1 MLIWNIAKNDL
12 KTKLQGSKM
21 KFTEFTVS
29 TTSEAQELVADIL
42 WQYTVYGVAVCD
54 YADVVE
60 LVENRRETFDYIE
73 DELLEAKRRG
83 TLVKAYTEI
92 SETETVSEKLE
103 RDFAELRKNSQG
115 FIDCG
120 TLEVTKRVVDGDD
133 WIEVWRKHFKPIK
146 YGKIVVCPKW
156 IEYKPESGEQV
167 VYIDS
172 NMAFGT
178 GEHETTSMCIEL
190 IEEYVTPEMTLLDVG
205 TGSGIL
211 GISAVKLG
219 AKKAVMTDID
229 TVAVLSAKHNAEI
242 NNVSEKCEIIKSD
255 LIDGVEGVADI
266 AVANIM
272 AEILVRLAKD
282 IAVQLKKGG
291 ILIMSGIIKA
301 RIDLVTKAFE
311 AVGFK
316 SVKVV
321 NKGEWYALVMQ
332 NMGL

>member
-1 MLIWNIAKNDL
+1 
-12 KTKLQGSKM
+12 M

-29 TTSEAQELVADIL
+29 TTADAQELVADIL

-54 YADVVE
+54 YNDVVE
-60 LVENRRETFDYIE
+60 LIENRRDTFDYIE
-73 DELLEAKRRG
+73 DELLDAKRRG

-92 SETETVSEKLE
+92 SDTDRVSRALHEDFERLKEK
-103 RDFAELRKNSQG
+103 SQG

-120 TLEVTKRVVDGDD
+120 TLEVTKREVDGDD

-156 IEYKPESGEQV
+156 IEYNPEPQEKV

-190 IEEYVTPEMTLLDVG
+190 IEEYVTPQMTLLDVG

-211 GISAVKLG
+211 GIAAVKLG

-242 NNVSEKCEIIKSD
+242 NGVSENCEIIKAD

-272 AEILVRLAKD
+272 AEILVRLAGD
-282 IAVQLKKGG
+282 ISVQLKKGG
-291 ILIMSGIIKA
+291 MLIMSGIIKA
-301 RIDLVTKAFE
+301 RIELVVNAFE
-311 AVGFK
+311 AKGFK
-316 SVKVV
+316 FIKQV

-332 NMGL
+332 NVGL

>member
-1 MLIWNIAKNDL
+1 
-12 KTKLQGSKM
+12 M

-29 TTSEAQELVADIL
+29 TTTEAQELVADIL

-60 LVENRRETFDYIE
+60 LIEKRRDTFDYI
-73 DELLEAKRRG
+73 DDALSDAKRRG
-83 TLVKAYTEI
+83 TLVKAYTEV
-92 SETETVSEKLE
+92 SETASVSEKLTK
-103 RDFAELRKNSQG
+103 DLAVLAENSRG

-120 TLEVTKRVVDGDD
+120 SLEITKREVDGDD
-133 WIEVWRKHFKPIK
+133 WIEIWRKHFRPID

-156 IEYKPESGEQV
+156 IEYEPKAGEEV

-178 GEHETTSMCIEL
+178 GEHETTSMCIEQ
-190 IEEYVTPEMTLLDVG
+190 IEEYVTPEMTVLDVG

-219 AKKAVMTDID
+219 AKEAVMTDID

-242 NNVSEKCEIIKSD
+242 NGVSDRCRIVKAD
-255 LIDGVEGVADI
+255 LIDGVEDIADL

-272 AEILVRLAKD
+272 AEILVRLAPG
-282 IAVQLKKGG
+282 ISVQLKKGG
-291 ILIMSGIIKA
+291 ILIMSGIIKE
-301 RIDLVTKAFE
+301 RIKLVDDAFS

-316 SVKVV
+316 LVKTV
-321 NKGEWYALVMQ
+321 NKGEWYALIMQ
-332 NMGL
+332 NIGL

>member
-1 MLIWNIAKNDL
+1 
-12 KTKLQGSKM
+12 M

-29 TTSEAQELVADIL
+29 TTTEAQELVADIL

-60 LVENRRETFDYIE
+60 LIEKRRDTFDYI
-73 DELLEAKRRG
+73 DDALSDAKRRG
-83 TLVKAYTEI
+83 TLVKAYTEV
-92 SETETVSEKLE
+92 SETASVSEKLTK
-103 RDFAELRKNSQG
+103 DLAVLAENSRG

-120 TLEVTKRVVDGDD
+120 SLEITKREVDGDD
-133 WIEVWRKHFKPIK
+133 WIEIWRKHFRPID
-146 YGKIVVCPKW
+146 YGKIVICPKW
-156 IEYKPESGEQV
+156 IEYEPKAGEEV

-178 GEHETTSMCIEL
+178 GEHETTSMCIEQ
-190 IEEYVTPEMTLLDVG
+190 IEEYVTPEMTVLDIG

-219 AKKAVMTDID
+219 AKEAVMTDID

-242 NNVSEKCEIIKSD
+242 NGVSDRCRIVKAD
-255 LIDGVEGVADI
+255 LIDGVEDIADL

-272 AEILVRLAKD
+272 AEILVRLAPG
-282 IAVQLKKGG
+282 ISVQLKKGG
-291 ILIMSGIIKA
+291 ILIMSGIIKE
-301 RIDLVTKAFE
+301 RIKLVDDAFS

-316 SVKVV
+316 LIKTV

-332 NMGL
+332 NIGL

>member
-1 MLIWNIAKNDL
+1 
-12 KTKLQGSKM
+12 M

-29 TTSEAQELVADIL
+29 TTTEAQELVADIL

-60 LVENRRETFDYIE
+60 LIEKRRDTFDYI
-73 DELLEAKRRG
+73 DDALSDAKRRG
-83 TLVKAYTEI
+83 TLVKAYTEV
-92 SETETVSEKLE
+92 SETASVSEKLTKDLAVLSE
-103 RDFAELRKNSQG
+103 NSRG

-120 TLEVTKRVVDGDD
+120 SLEITKREVDGDD
-133 WIEVWRKHFKPIK
+133 WIEIWRKHFRPIG

-156 IEYKPESGEQV
+156 IEYEPKAGEEV

-178 GEHETTSMCIEL
+178 GEHETTSMCIEQ
-190 IEEYVTPEMTLLDVG
+190 IEEYVTPEMSVLDVG

-219 AKKAVMTDID
+219 AKEAVMTDID

-242 NNVSEKCEIIKSD
+242 NGVSDRCRIVKAD
-255 LIDGVEGVADI
+255 LIDGVEDIADL

-272 AEILVRLAKD
+272 AEILVRLAPG
-282 IAVQLKKGG
+282 ISVQLKKGG
-291 ILIMSGIIKA
+291 ILIMSGIIKE
-301 RIDLVTKAFE
+301 RIKLVDDAFS

-316 SVKVV
+316 LIKTV

-332 NMGL
+332 NIGL

>member
-1 MLIWNIAKNDL
+1 
-12 KTKLQGSKM
+12 M

-29 TTSEAQELVADIL
+29 TTTEAQELVADIL

-60 LVENRRETFDYIE
+60 LIEKRRDTFDYI
-73 DELLEAKRRG
+73 DDALSDAKKRG
-83 TLVKAYTEI
+83 TLVKAYTEV
-92 SETETVSEKLE
+92 SETASVSEKLTK
-103 RDFAELRKNSQG
+103 DLAVLAENSRG

-120 TLEVTKRVVDGDD
+120 SLEITKREVDGDD
-133 WIEVWRKHFKPIK
+133 WIEIWRKHFRPIS

-156 IEYKPESGEQV
+156 IEYEPKADEKV

-178 GEHETTSMCIEL
+178 GEHETTSMCIEQ
-190 IEEYVTPEMTLLDVG
+190 IEEYVTPEMTVLDVG

-219 AKKAVMTDID
+219 AKEAVMTDID

-242 NNVSEKCEIIKSD
+242 NGVSDRCRIVKAD
-255 LIDGVEGVADI
+255 LIDGVEGIADL

-272 AEILVRLAKD
+272 AEILVRLAPD
-282 IAVQLKKGG
+282 ISVQLKKGG
-291 ILIMSGIIKA
+291 ILIMSGIIKE
-301 RIDLVTKAFE
+301 RIKLVDDAFS

-316 SVKVV
+316 LIKTV

-332 NMGL
+332 NIGL

>member
-1 MLIWNIAKNDL
+1 
-12 KTKLQGSKM
+12 M

-29 TTSEAQELVADIL
+29 TTTEAQELVADIL

-60 LVENRRETFDYIE
+60 LIEKRRDTFDYI
-73 DELLEAKRRG
+73 DDALSDAKRRG
-83 TLVKAYTEI
+83 TLVKAYTEV
-92 SETETVSEKLE
+92 SETASVSEKLT
-103 RDFAELRKNSQG
+103 RDLAVLAENSRG

-120 TLEVTKRVVDGDD
+120 SLEITKREVDGDD
-133 WIEVWRKHFKPIK
+133 WIEIWRKHFRPID

-156 IEYKPESGEQV
+156 IEYEPKAGEEV

-178 GEHETTSMCIEL
+178 GEHETTSMCIEQ
-190 IEEYVTPEMTLLDVG
+190 IEEYVTPEMTVLDVG

-219 AKKAVMTDID
+219 AKEAVMTDID

-242 NNVSEKCEIIKSD
+242 NGVSDRCRIVKAD
-255 LIDGVEGVADI
+255 LIDGVEDIADL

-272 AEILVRLAKD
+272 AEILVRLAPG
-282 IAVQLKKGG
+282 ISVQLKKGG
-291 ILIMSGIIKA
+291 ILIMSGIIKE
-301 RIDLVTKAFE
+301 RIKLVDDAFSE
-311 AVGFK
+311 VGFK
-316 SVKVV
+316 LIKTV

-332 NMGL
+332 NIGL